1 MASPSFFYFLDLS
14 TRVKI
19 LYISNS
25 KATMKKLLLKFII
38 FSAPFI
44 FLALII
50 IKVDPY
56 NYFSDNSQNND
67 AKQKIARKINYAL
80 WKIVEYKRHPLPNI
94 LLGDSQMGR
103 LKRSDILEIAD
114 KEFYN
119 FSYGGATLPEMINT
133 FWFAAETVKLKNAYF
148 GISFNHFNI
157 SFSGDLTEPRHRG
170 TRGERRTS
178 GRRDRSFR

>member
-1 MASPSFFYFLDLS
+1 
-14 TRVKI
+14 
-19 LYISNS
+19 
-25 KATMKKLLLKFII
+25 MKKLFLNFFI

-148 GISFNHFNI
+148 GISFNHFNVYNGAKDRVTSARQII
-157 SFSGDLTEPRHRG
+157 SNPLLYLVNRNVLSATLHLLKTGITGNIAQIERPPHEP
-170 TRGERRTS
+170 
-178 GRRDRSFR
+178 